1 MAIRQEFVFT
11 PPEGTEFID
20 INTWARDLPS
30 DQLQEWLAAV
40 DRQLAI
46 RQKVIDQAELKVDTS
61 NPNLLDSYIWQEDA
75 IKDKPAYEYKPTDPV
90 WLKYWD
96 RYLQETGIKF
106 EIKEIEC

>member
-1 MAIRQEFVFT
+1 MPVRQEFVFT

-75 IKDKPAYEYKPTDPV
+75 IKDKPAGEYKPTDPV

-106 EIKEIEC
+106 EIKEIKC

>member
-46 RQKVIDQAELKVDTS
+46 RQKVIDQAALKVDTS
-61 NPNLLDSYIWQEDA
+61 NPNLHSYIWQEDA
-75 IKDKPAYEYKPTDPV
+75 IKDNPSYEYKPHDEV